1 MQLPHATEEPDATEE
16 NKEEEEEMEEEGEDL
31 DGPAREGQLAKN
43 ISDMDRRQE
52 DVHMIFKFW
61 W

>member
-1 MQLPHATEEPDATEE
+1 MQLPHATEEPDATDD

-61 W
+61 

>member
-1 MQLPHATEEPDATEE
+1 MQLPRATEEPDATEE

-61 W
+61 